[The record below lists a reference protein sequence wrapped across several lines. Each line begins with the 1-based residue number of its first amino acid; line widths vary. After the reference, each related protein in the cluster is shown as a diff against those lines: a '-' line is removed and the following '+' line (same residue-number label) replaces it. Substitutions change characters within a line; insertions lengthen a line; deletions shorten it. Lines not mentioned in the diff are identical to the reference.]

1 MQDCDSQQISP
12 ALKFM
17 LFLQYHVFSLFLVFL
32 FYVYLRLNYNFAKL
46 CGDTSSFLSNRILTQ
61 LHSHRHNIQDGE
73 IYTKVQLIICCL
85 PSSHCSFDAG
95 RIIDEFENDIT
106 WHASF
111 AARAVSHRISSI
123 RKETWT
129 RQNQGQLVPL
139 LYTWGC
145 YGYKRYWIERGL
157 KNLLEHFTLWDV
169 HGCFPESRGKSDTFL
184 WWSKHGMTNKIP
196 WDLFFGEMFFCSLCY
211 CVRQKSFSYE

>member
-129 RQNQGQLVPL
+129 RQNQGHLVPL
-139 LYTWGC
+139 LYTCRLLWLQEILNWEGTEEPTRTFYFVRC
-145 YGYKRYWIERGL
+145 SWMFPWEQGEER
-157 KNLLEHFTLWDV
+157 HF
-169 HGCFPESRGKSDTFL
+169 PMME
-184 WWSKHGMTNKIP
+184 
-196 WDLFFGEMFFCSLCY
+196 
-211 CVRQKSFSYE
+211 